1 MSANVGDYNNDGRLD
16 LLLGNGAPPMDRAE
30 PPVLYEFQRDGKF
43 HNVSSAAGLP
53 YTGKGH
59 GVNFADLAGDG
70 RLCLIVADGGMYPG
84 DLLTTLVCRPEM
96 LPGNYL
102 NVRLVGTSSNR
113 NAIGARL
120 KLEAGGGFQYR
131 AVSGGTGFGCLPFE
145 QHFGLG
151 KLKQVDSLE
160 ILWPSGLRQRFEDLP
175 VNDTIRFIEGGPAWE
190 EVYRK
195 APSSGEREVGDR
207 NPEPELSAV

>member
-1 MSANVGDYNNDGRLD
+1 
-16 LLLGNGAPPMDRAE
+16 
-30 PPVLYEFQRDGKF
+30 
-43 HNVSSAAGLP
+43 
-53 YTGKGH
+53 
-59 GVNFADLAGDG
+59 
-70 RLCLIVADGGMYPG
+70 
-84 DLLTTLVCRPEM
+84 M

-120 KLEAGGGFQYR
+120 KLEAGGCFQYR

-151 KLKQVDSLE
+151 NLKQVDSLE
-160 ILWPSGLRQRFEDLP
+160 ILWPSGLRQRFENLP
-175 VNDTIRFIEGGPAWE
+175 VNNTMRFIEGGPAWE
-190 EVYRK
+190 AVYRK

-207 NPEPELSAV
+207 DPEPELSAV